1 MKSTPEDIRAYLA
14 DHPAK
19 SASLR
24 EIIRHFAIPEAD
36 RPAFRRTVKR
46 LAGEGLL
53 VRARGGRYAAPEA
66 LNLVTGRLQAHPDG
80 YAFVV
85 PAPAKPTGEG
95 EAAPDGVSLVRE
107 GEDIF
112 IPPGARAGALHGDR
126 VTARRRRGMRGKW
139 EGEELQANR
148 SSGPGRHLKNSN
160 CIPCLPFFEFSNTVA
175 KYVRHHPRH
184 GDGGTGEGLNP
195 APG

>member
-19 SASLR
+19 SAGLR

-46 LAGEGLL
+46 LAGEGFL
-53 VRARGGRYAAPEA
+53 VRARGSRYAAPEA

-85 PAPAKPTGEG
+85 PAPAKTTGEG
-95 EAAPDGVSLVRE
+95 EAAPDGASLVRE
-107 GEDIF
+107 GEDVF
-112 IPPGARAGALHGDR
+112 IPPGVRGGALGLGHTGDEQQGQRQAGDDDGGREHGAGRHAPLSRKGRAGRATTDA
-126 VTARRRRGMRGKW
+126 TM
-139 EGEELQANR
+139 
-148 SSGPGRHLKNSN
+148 
-160 CIPCLPFFEFSNTVA
+160 
-175 KYVRHHPRH
+175 
-184 GDGGTGEGLNP
+184 
-195 APG
+195 